1 MRTDTIFYQLFLTF
15 PNLLFE
21 LIEKPLA
28 DSEYY
33 QFISEEIKEKMAEA
47 DVITKE
53 IEVQSELY
61 RPVAKRA
68 SLLYFVIADLGF
80 VDPMYQYSLQWFQ
93 RLFSAGVKNSQP
105 DDDQDVRITNLK
117 DYFTLSLY

>member
-33 QFISEEIKEKMAEA
+33 QFISEEVKEKSFRF
-47 DVITKE
+47 D
-53 IEVQSELY
+53 
-61 RPVAKRA
+61 
-68 SLLYFVIADLGF
+68 
-80 VDPMYQYSLQWFQ
+80 
-93 RLFSAGVKNSQP
+93 
-105 DDDQDVRITNLK
+105 
-117 DYFTLSLY
+117 